1 MINIRNHNDHNCFLL
16 CYTAAYHLRYKP
28 DLIVGRLVDPKL
40 EETDPHTYT
49 KPGTHQASDDFFM
62 PMSLNMI
69 PQFERLNNVQV
80 NVFQYQKG
88 DLIPMIV
95 SKFESSDI
103 FIMDL
108 LLLYEPGMHHFV
120 LIKDLLRFV
129 CEVRKQKFRSF
140 LQLCRNCF
148 QIHYNEIDHKTHE
161 RLCKDHE
168 PAVVIMPTA
177 ENGCIKYKFKNFQ
190 ALWYAPIVVYFDFES
205 FLNPVTTCM
214 NNPQISS
221 SRVLEKH
228 EPSGY
233 SMVAIDHESSEPFFF
248 SLDSS
253 ENCLENFI
261 KELHLLAR
269 DVYIYKRKVL
279 HYLGDRSQLRRE
291 ETLTCWICQENFSES
306 EEKCLDHCHS
316 SGKFLGWTHDKCN
329 LARRNIN
336 YIPVV
341 GHNLQNYD
349 MHHICLALNE
359 CDSRST
365 IQVIPST
372 DEKYISLIIGVVVKT
387 ITRKDQTTQNIYEY
401 LRFIDS
407 FKFLNSSLQKLV
419 DNLPDNKFTILEN
432 HFQKV
437 SQTCRT
443 LIRRKGFYP
452 YNYMTD
458 RKKFDEK
465 KLPPLGKWVNSL
477 DGDKIAISADNLVEA
492 KEVFNQFNCQNLRD
506 YHDLYLS
513 CDTLLL
519 ACVFEEF
526 RSISY
531 ETYSLDCAHHFT
543 ASNLAGDAFKRVCKA
558 DVELLTDRDHLD
570 MVEKMMRG
578 GTASIFEKRQFTANN
593 RQMNET
599 FNSSVDTTYGF
610 MVDANNLY
618 GGVMQTHKLPARHFE
633 TIGGRTLIR
642 RKGFYAYNYMTDRKK
657 FDEKE
662 LPPLEKWVNSL
673 DGDKIAISADNL
685 VEAKEVFNQFNCQ
698 NLRDYHDLY
707 LSCDTLLLACVF
719 EEFRSI
725 SYETYSL
732 DCAHHFTASNLA
744 GDAFKRVCKADV
756 ELLTDRDHLD
766 MVEKMMRGGT
776 ASIFEKRQ
784 FTANNRQMNETFNS
798 SVDTTY
804 GFMVDA
810 NNLYGGVMQTHKL
823 PARHFETIGGRTLIR
838 RKGFYAY
845 NYMTDRKKFDEKEL
859 PPLEKWVNSLDGD
872 KIAISADNLVE
883 AKEVF
888 NQFNCQN
895 LRDYHDL
902 YLSCDTLLLACVFE
916 EFRSISYETYSLD
929 CAHHF
934 TASNLAGDAFKRVCK
949 ADVELLTDRDHLDMV
964 EKMMRGG
971 TASIF
976 EKRQFT
982 ANNRQMNET
991 FNSSE
996 DTTYGFMVDANNL
1009 YGGVMQT
1016 HKLPARHFETIGVR
1030 NERNNQENED
1040 ENSMSIE
1047 EILATPDDSDY
1058 GYIVEI
1064 DLKYPQLLHE
1074 SHRDYPLAPTK
1085 EVVQKDW
1092 LSRYQ
1097 TNISEQ
1103 MKNNENCGPTI
1114 GKMKKLL
1121 QTLHDKTPYIIHYK
1135 VLKLYVKLGFIVTK
1149 LYRIVKFKQELWLE
1163 PYITLNTN
1171 KRKAAK
1177 NKFEEALYK
1186 LLINSIYGK
1195 MCESKRKRMKIKIL
1209 RDAEETMRNISKF
1222 EFETYKIF
1230 GEDMVA
1236 LTLAP
1241 TKIRWDVPTIVG
1253 ACILELAKF
1262 EMYKFH
1268 YEVMKPN
1275 FNCHLLYSDTDSLMY
1290 EIKTEKNSNFY
1301 EKLYEKREILDN
1313 FDFSNYPSDHFLY
1326 NVENKLTVLKFKDEF
1341 SGDIITEFVALKPKL
1356 YSILSQSKYIS
1367 FNNTGSKLL
1376 KQRFLFSKIKKFRKN
1391 FLKNFEKIF

>member
-1 MINIRNHNDHNCFLL
+1 MGFKCNYCPKVFTIKTNRSRHERNFHAVEKELPVFTCYHCNFSTLLLSKLQQHIESDHQKFNNICRYCRLGFCELKDFKDHMQSEHGLPVLDQQLTSLSNPSSSITQASDIDNFPASIEVHESAMKNTLMTFIIPNQNIEHDLIEFMTLKKNEIQSLILDRTCNGPCKVQFSAKLTLIKHATVVSDQSVQQPEDERVEIFANSMMTPLYANGLSDELFLEMLGKMETGFQNFSAHGSGWVLQRVNELYIKIGKMLPIRGSSFIPLPAKIANSQQLINIRNHNDHNCFLL

-49 KPGTHQASDDFFM
+49 KPGTHQASDDFVM

-95 SKFESSDI
+95 SKFESSDN

-177 ENGCIKYKFKNFQ
+177 ENGCHKFKFKNFQ

-228 EPSGY
+228 EPSGS

-269 DVYIYKRKVL
+269 DVYIYKRKVP
-279 HYLGDRSQLRRE
+279 HYLGDRSQLRKE

-372 DEKYISLIIGVVVKT
+372 DEKYISLFIGVVVKT
-387 ITRKDQTTQNIYEY
+387 ITRKDETTQNIYEY

-419 DNLPDNKFTILEN
+419 DNFPDNKFTILEN
-432 HFQKV
+432 HFQNV

-452 YNYMTD
+452 
-458 RKKFDEK
+458 
-465 KLPPLGKWVNSL
+465 
-477 DGDKIAISADNLVEA
+477 
-492 KEVFNQFNCQNLRD
+492 
-506 YHDLYLS
+506 
-513 CDTLLL
+513 
-519 ACVFEEF
+519 
-526 RSISY
+526 
-531 ETYSLDCAHHFT
+531 
-543 ASNLAGDAFKRVCKA
+543 
-558 DVELLTDRDHLD
+558 
-570 MVEKMMRG
+570 
-578 GTASIFEKRQFTANN
+578 
-593 RQMNET
+593 
-599 FNSSVDTTYGF
+599 
-610 MVDANNLY
+610 
-618 GGVMQTHKLPARHFE
+618 
-633 TIGGRTLIR
+633 
-642 RKGFYAYNYMTDRKK
+642 YNYMTDRKK

-732 DCAHHFTASNLA
+732 DCAHHFTASNLS

-784 FTANNRQMNETFNS
+784 FTANNRQMYETF
-798 SVDTTY
+798 
-804 GFMVDA
+804 
-810 NNLYGGVMQTHKL
+810 K
-823 PARHFETIGGRTLIR
+823 
-838 RKGFYAY
+838 
-845 NYMTDRKKFDEKEL
+845 
-859 PPLEKWVNSLDGD
+859 
-872 KIAISADNLVE
+872 
-883 AKEVF
+883 
-888 NQFNCQN
+888 
-895 LRDYHDL
+895 
-902 YLSCDTLLLACVFE
+902 
-916 EFRSISYETYSLD
+916 
-929 CAHHF
+929 
-934 TASNLAGDAFKRVCK
+934 
-949 ADVELLTDRDHLDMV
+949 
-964 EKMMRGG
+964 
-971 TASIF
+971 
-976 EKRQFT
+976 
-982 ANNRQMNET
+982 
-991 FNSSE
+991 SSE
-996 DTTYGFMVDANNL
+996 DTIYDFMVDANNL

-1040 ENSMSIE
+1040 ENSMSID
-1047 EILATPDDSDY
+1047 EILATPDNSDY

-1097 TNISEQ
+1097 TNISDQ

-1114 GKMKKLL
+1114 GKVKKLL
-1121 QTLHDKTPYIIHYK
+1121 QTLHDKTHYIIHYK
-1135 VLKLYVKLGFIVTK
+1135 LLKLYVKLGLIVTK
-1149 LYRIVKFKQELWLE
+1149 TVSHRKVQTRIVA
-1163 PYITLNTN
+1163 
-1171 KRKAAK
+1171 R
-1177 NKFEEALYK
+1177 
-1186 LLINSIYGK
+1186 
-1195 MCESKRKRMKIKIL
+1195 
-1209 RDAEETMRNISKF
+1209 
-1222 EFETYKIF
+1222 
-1230 GEDMVA
+1230 
-1236 LTLAP
+1236 
-1241 TKIRWDVPTIVG
+1241 
-1253 ACILELAKF
+1253 
-1262 EMYKFH
+1262 
-1268 YEVMKPN
+1268 
-1275 FNCHLLYSDTDSLMY
+1275 
-1290 EIKTEKNSNFY
+1290 
-1301 EKLYEKREILDN
+1301 
-1313 FDFSNYPSDHFLY
+1313 
-1326 NVENKLTVLKFKDEF
+1326 TVHN
-1341 SGDIITEFVALKPKL
+1341 
-1356 YSILSQSKYIS
+1356 SKY
-1367 FNNTGSKLL
+1367 
-1376 KQRFLFSKIKKFRKN
+1376 KQTKSGKKQV
-1391 FLKNFEKIF
+1391 